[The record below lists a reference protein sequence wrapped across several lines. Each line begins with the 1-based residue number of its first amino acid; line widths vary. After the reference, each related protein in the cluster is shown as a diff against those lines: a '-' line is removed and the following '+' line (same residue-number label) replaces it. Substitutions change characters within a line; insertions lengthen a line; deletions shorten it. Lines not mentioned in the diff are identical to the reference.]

1 MPPCHL
7 GERCTGSRARP
18 NTRVQKKKKKLQ
30 KLPHIQNAQCRVQG
44 VYEGTDPVRPQTH
57 GAMDGKPQQQTANN
71 GTSTAQPP
79 LRTQHAVNWTVS

>member
-44 VYEGTDPVRPQTH
+44 VYEGEQTPYGRKHMVQWTGNRSNRRPTT
-57 GAMDGKPQQQTANN
+57 APPQHNHRCGRN
-71 GTSTAQPP
+71 
-79 LRTQHAVNWTVS
+79 TQ